1 MVISF
6 VKGKWPDNKLKVLKK
21 PKNRPLDEKV
31 VEIIYKVKIHNV
43 GERKMVMIDWAQPCR
58 PFKGK
63 LNTPKLY
70 CFIVKVHLL

>member
-6 VKGKWPDNKLKVLKK
+6 VKGKWPDNNKLKVLKK

-43 GERKMVMIDWAQPCR
+43 GERKMVMID
-58 PFKGK
+58 
-63 LNTPKLY
+63 
-70 CFIVKVHLL
+70 